1 MALPPPF
8 ITEALSS
15 LSAMLETDGYGL
27 ELREAGPS
35 TLVARIEAG
44 PDACADCLVPK
55 DMMRRYF
62 EDALRPVCETGLP
75 EIRLLYP
82 GDTF

>member
-1 MALPPPF
+1 
-8 ITEALSS
+8 
-15 LSAMLETDGYGL
+15 MLEADGYGL
-27 ELREAGPS
+27 ELSEAGPS

-44 PDACADCLVPK
+44 PDACAECLVPK

-62 EDALRPVCETGLP
+62 EDALRPVCEMGLP

-82 GDTF
+82 GENA